1 MFSFLDTNSNYFYW
15 LWLIILIVR
24 FFLNMHIYWQ
34 LEKETASSLY
44 SPIGTNFEGTILY
57 LFTFHFEILEK
68 EDTEIKTLIVF
79 VNYLH
84 LFFIFY
90 SVFSFILLLTT
101 YGQ

>member
-1 MFSFLDTNSNYFYW
+1 MYIF
-15 LWLIILIVR
+15 
-24 FFLNMHIYWQ
+24 WQ

-57 LFTFHFEILEK
+57 LFTFQIEILEK
-68 EDTEIKTLIVF
+68 EGVEIKTLIVF

-90 SVFSFILLLTT
+90 SAFSFLLLLTT